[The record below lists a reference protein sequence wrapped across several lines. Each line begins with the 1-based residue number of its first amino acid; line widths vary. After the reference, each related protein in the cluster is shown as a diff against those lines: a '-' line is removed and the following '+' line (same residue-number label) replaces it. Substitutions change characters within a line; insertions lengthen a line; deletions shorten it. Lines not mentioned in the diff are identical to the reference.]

1 MDKSIKPAGLAE
13 IMPITY
19 NDNTEKQTKTRQQ
32 SSVRVTDLVMKA
44 VKLVGFES

>member
-13 IMPITY
+13 TMPITY

-32 SSVRVTDLVMKA
+32 SSGRVTDLVMKA
-44 VKLVGFES
+44 VKLVGFEI